1 MHRTMLRLRIRL
13 AIALAL
19 IAALAGCQ
27 IWQPSPSVSGLG
39 FSKGE
44 RQIVKQAKND
54 PFPTPDQVGMK

>member
-27 IWQPSPSVSGLG
+27 TWQSKMGVPGLS
-39 FSKGE
+39 FSQGE

-54 PFPTPDQVGMK
+54 PFPSPDQVDMK